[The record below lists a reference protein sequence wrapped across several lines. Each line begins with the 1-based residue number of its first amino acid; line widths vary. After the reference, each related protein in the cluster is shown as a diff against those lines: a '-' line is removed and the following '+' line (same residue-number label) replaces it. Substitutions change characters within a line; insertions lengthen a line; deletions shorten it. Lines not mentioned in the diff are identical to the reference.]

1 LQLQQQDKSLQG
13 MEAVVQSF
21 ILAAAS
27 QALVN
32 KKETVVMLGCVA
44 VLVVSCL
51 TCSCA
56 AWLYPQGAVGQ

>member
-32 KKETVVMLGCVA
+32 KKEFVF
-44 VLVVSCL
+44 
-51 TCSCA
+51 
-56 AWLYPQGAVGQ
+56 QR